1 MIAMI
6 DEPTVAHAHGI
17 FVDKECSS
25 SFHTEENTDDINEVI
40 CPVKF
45 FHTN

>member
-1 MIAMI
+1 MIVMI
-6 DEPTVAHAHGI
+6 DEPTAAHAHGI

-25 SFHTEENTDDINEVI
+25 SFHTEENIDDINEVI